1 MHPDL
6 CFTSMQI
13 SVLLGHKHGGNQM
26 LISDIAHFTHSKN
39 LDNMMDKLKNYLISC
54 ENYLSS
60 WKCATT
66 PELFK
71 VCNANGKVKN
81 STKL

>member
-1 MHPDL
+1 MVGPKEKIYAG
-6 CFTSMQI
+6 C
-13 SVLLGHKHGGNQM
+13 QM
-26 LISDIAHFTHSKN
+26 YIFRWGAWFFRDAPTTL
-39 LDNMMDKLKNYLISC
+39 YRISC